1 MFCVGSDAKTYC
13 SDRHSYSALGVLE
26 ATGSVSTVLTLRS
39 KTSVPLA
46 VAPIQFGPS
55 GSLGR
60 FSPLSA
66 VNRHVRS

>member
-1 MFCVGSDAKTYC
+1 VAARVVGMVPGGAE
-13 SDRHSYSALGVLE
+13 SALGVLE
-26 ATGSVSTVLTLRS
+26 ATGGVPTVLTLRS
-39 KTSVPLA
+39 KTPVPLA

-60 FSPLSA
+60 SSPLSA